1 MRRVAPAV
9 GLFFT
14 APLVAEF
21 LLGNL
26 PITLLV
32 GLVFLAPLYGGGA
45 LLVREFVR
53 RTGRGWPSILLL
65 GLAYGVFEEGITTQ
79 SLFNRNYVGAHL
91 LDVGYVPALGIAV
104 PWTLAVLALHTVWS
118 ISVPIGL
125 VEAMVPQRRTT
136 PWLGKVGL
144 TVTGVLFVFG
154 SVATTAMQIARDP
167 FVASVPQFA
176 GVAVVVVALVVAAFL
191 IRPHRAVT
199 STESSVREVGR
210 RAPSVWLV
218 GGFALVCG
226 SAYRLTPDHTAA
238 WVPVVMMAAI
248 AGVAV
253 TTVTYWSRR
262 PGWEPRHQLALVA
275 GAALAYALHAFIE
288 TPILPVSTTVDRAG
302 DVFFG
307 AAAVL
312 AIAVAARRTRQAPAG
327 VTESVAP
334 TGNAS
339 PHRFP
344 THPQQPAP

>member
-9 GLFFT
+9 GLFFA

-45 LLVREFVR
+45 LLIREFVR

-91 LDVGYVPALGIAV
+91 LDVGYVPALGIAI
-104 PWTLAVLALHTVWS
+104 PWTLAVLALHAVWS

-125 VEAMVPQRRTT
+125 VEAMAPERRTT
-136 PWLGKVGL
+136 PWLGRIGL
-144 TVTGVLFVFG
+144 TVTGVLLVFG
-154 SVATTAMQIARDP
+154 SVATTVMQIARDP

-176 GVAVVVVALVVAAFL
+176 AVAVVIVALVVAAFL
-191 IRPHRAVT
+191 IRPSRTVT
-199 STESSVREVGR
+199 TEEAPAEGLGR
-210 RAPSVWLV
+210 RGPSVWLV
-218 GGFALVCG
+218 GGLALVCG

-238 WVPVVMMAAI
+238 WVQVVMMLAV

-253 TTVTYWSRR
+253 ATVTYWSHR
-262 PGWEPRHQLALVA
+262 PGWAPRHQLALVA

-288 TPILPVSTTVDRAG
+288 TPILSVSTTVDHVG
-302 DVFFG
+302 DVVFG
-307 AAAVL
+307 TAAVV
-312 AIAVAARRTRQAPAG
+312 AILVAARRTRQASTEHAGAATAADEADPVGLPGPA
-327 VTESVAP
+327 
-334 TGNAS
+334 
-339 PHRFP
+339 R
-344 THPQQPAP
+344 PA

>member
-9 GLFFT
+9 GLFLT

-32 GLVFLAPLYGGGA
+32 GLVLLAPLYGGGA
-45 LLVREFVR
+45 LLIREFVR

-65 GLAYGVFEEGITTQ
+65 GLAYGVFEEGVTTQ

-125 VEAMVPQRRTT
+125 VEAMVPERRTT

-144 TVTGVLFVFG
+144 TVTGVLFAFG
-154 SVATTAMQIARDP
+154 SLATTVMQIARDP

-176 GVAVVVVALVVAAFL
+176 GVAVVVVATVVAAFL
-191 IRPHRAVT
+191 VRPSRTVT
-199 STESSVREVGR
+199 TVEAHVEAPAEEAGR
-210 RAPSVWLV
+210 RGPSAWLV
-218 GGFALVCG
+218 GGLALVCG
-226 SAYRLTPDHTAA
+226 SAYRLAPGHSAA
-238 WVPVVMMAAI
+238 WVPVVMMTAI

-253 TTVTYWSRR
+253 AAVAYWSRR
-262 PGWEPRHQLALVA
+262 PGWAPRHQLALVA

-288 TPILPVSTTVDRAG
+288 TPVLPVSTTIDHVG
-302 DVFFG
+302 DVVFG
-307 AAAVL
+307 AAAVV
-312 AIAVAARRTRQAPAG
+312 AILVAARRTRQ
-327 VTESVAP
+327 SS
-334 TGNAS
+334 AS
-339 PHRFP
+339 FGIYHDPP
-344 THPQQPAP
+344 NEISPVG